1 MLGDHMNGQKTTD
14 RTRDHST
21 VARRVDLS
29 CDTIGFSAPPCRVQ
43 IRFTSHEDDRWTLV
57 ALTPPAQPPAVARWL
72 EAYEPTAIHVASGL
86 APKALRATF
95 DDLPERWRT
104 ILEAVTVR
112 FVELTPDG
120 AASLFIKGS
129 PDEIQ
134 AFVESVHSEQPEARA
149 RQTRSDDEV
158 SLSPRQ
164 MEILSRAVGLGY
176 YEIPHNLTLR
186 DLAERLDLTVG
197 TVSELL
203 RRAEAKVITSYVD
216 AHMVAQ
222 WEDGSEADAADDWE
236 AASRA

>member
-1 MLGDHMNGQKTTD
+1 MLGDQVNGQKPSEKI
-14 RTRDHST
+14 REHAT

-29 CDTIGFSAPPCRVQ
+29 CDAIGFSAPPCRVQ
-43 IRFTSHEDDRWTLV
+43 IRFTPHEDDRWTLV

-95 DDLPERWRT
+95 DDLPEQWAR
-104 ILEAVTVR
+104 ILEKVRVR

-129 PDEIQ
+129 PDEVQGFI
-134 AFVESVHSEQPEARA
+134 ESVRSEQPEART
-149 RQTRSDDEV
+149 RQTRSDDDV

-164 MEILSRAVGLGY
+164 MEVLSRAVGLGY
-176 YEIPHNLTLR
+176 YEIPHNITLR

-203 RRAEAKVITSYVD
+203 RRAEGQILTSYVD
-216 AHMVAQ
+216 AHMVSK
-222 WEDGSEADAADDWE
+222 WEDGSEIDATEDWE

>member
-1 MLGDHMNGQKTTD
+1 MLEDKVNGQKPSD
-14 RTRDHST
+14 QPREHAT

-43 IRFTSHEDDRWTLV
+43 IRFTPHEDDRWTLV

-72 EAYEPTAIHVASGL
+72 EAYQPTAIHVASGL

-95 DDLPERWRT
+95 DDLPEQWAS
-104 ILEAVTVR
+104 ILDGVHVR

-129 PDEIQ
+129 PDEVQ
-134 AFVESVHSEQPEARA
+134 EFVESVHSEQPEARA
-149 RQTRSDDEV
+149 RQTRSDEDV

-176 YEIPHNLTLR
+176 YEIPHNITLR

-203 RRAEAKVITSYVD
+203 RRAEGQVITSYVD
-216 AHMVAQ
+216 AHMVSQ
-222 WEDGSEADAADDWE
+222 WEDGSEVDAAEDWE
-236 AASRA
+236 TASRA

>member
-1 MLGDHMNGQKTTD
+1 MLGDQVNGQKASAE
-14 RTRDHST
+14 TREHTT

-29 CDTIGFSAPPCRVQ
+29 CDVIGFSAPPCRVQ
-43 IRFTSHEDDRWTLV
+43 IRFTPHGDDRWTLV

-95 DDLPERWRT
+95 DHLPEAWAR
-104 ILEAVTVR
+104 ILKKVRVR
-112 FVELTPDG
+112 FMELTPDG

-129 PDEIQ
+129 PDELQ
-134 AFVESVHSEQPEARA
+134 AFIESVHDENPDART
-149 RQTRSDDEV
+149 RQTRDDEDV

-176 YEIPHNLTLR
+176 YEIPHNITLR

-203 RRAEAKVITSYVD
+203 RRAEAQVITSYVD
-216 AHMVAQ
+216 AHMVSQ
-222 WEDGSEADAADDWE
+222 WEDGSEADAAEDWE